1 MASGRSLYAIITMAL
16 GISQAAR
23 TFLTGLEQQPWRLE
37 NFTKEL
43 FWEQPPDGKRSYFT
57 KIIGLYEVDVGL
69 KLPQEGT

>member
-1 MASGRSLYAIITMAL
+1 MATRRSLYAITMVL
-16 GISQAAR
+16 GISHAAR

-43 FWEQPPDGKRSYFT
+43 FWEQPPDGKPSYL
-57 KIIGLYEVDVGL
+57 IVLGLYEVDVGL